1 MNLTRHRMGGTLDA
15 DRAQRVQFVLTI
27 LLLLLLAGGIYCGY
41 LFYTTVRDL
50 VAHSRFAFLP
60 SSPSVNVARANTE
73 YLPNLE
79 KKERIN
85 ILLLGIDRRA
95 IEQGPCRT
103 DTMIVVSV
111 DPEAKSVSMLSIPRD
126 LWVLIPDYNVHNR
139 INAAHLLG
147 DAEDYP
153 GGGPALA
160 KKTVQYLL
168 GVPIHYY
175 VRINFSGFEQIVDM
189 LGGIT
194 INVEERI
201 YDDKFPDEN
210 YGYMTVDIPAGIQK
224 MDGKTALQYARVRH
238 GSSDLTRARR
248 QQQVIVAIKDKAL
261 SMDIP
266 LSNLPKVLR
275 TLGDSVDTDLTLSE
289 MEALARLAREIRP
302 ESLRAGVIDETMTRA
317 TKTPEGWDVLI
328 GDPEKISRLAKELFP
343 EPARNGVSTEKPVDM
358 LIEEAAKIEVQNGT
372 MTKGL
377 AEMTAN
383 YLSKQGYQ
391 VVGFSN
397 ADRFDYAQTVIIAYA
412 NKPHTLASL
421 IELLGVAPQN
431 VRHEQIDVGVDIR
444 IILGAD
450 YRVR

>member
-1 MNLTRHRMGGTLDA
+1 MNLTRHRTSSALDA
-15 DRAQRVQFVLTI
+15 TRAQRTQLVLMI
-27 LLLLLLAGGIYCGY
+27 LFLLLLAGGIYCGY

-60 SSPSVNVARANTE
+60 SSPNANVVRANVE
-73 YLPNLE
+73 DLPNWE
-79 KKERIN
+79 KNERIN

-111 DPEAKSVSMLSIPRD
+111 DPAAKSASMLSIPRD

-147 DAEDYP
+147 DAQDYP

-175 VRINFSGFEQIVDM
+175 VRINFAGFEQIVDM

-201 YDDKFPDEN
+201 YDDQFPDEN

-238 GSSDLTRARR
+238 GSSDLARARR
-248 QQQVIVAIKDKAL
+248 QQQVIAAIMDKAL

-266 LSNLPKVLR
+266 LANLSKVLR
-275 TLGDSVDTDLTLSE
+275 TLGDSMDTDLTLSE
-289 MEALARLAREIRP
+289 IEALARLAREIRR
-302 ESLRAGVIDETMTRA
+302 ESLRAGVIDETMTRG

-328 GDPEKISRLAKELFP
+328 GDPEKISQLAKELFP
-343 EPARNGVSTEKPVDM
+343 EPEQNGVNMEKPVDM

-377 AEMTAN
+377 AETTAN
-383 YLSKQGYQ
+383 YLRKQGYQ
-391 VVGFSN
+391 IVGFSN
-397 ADRFDYAQTVIIAYA
+397 ADRYDYAQTVIISYA
-412 NKPHTLASL
+412 DKPQTLASL
-421 IELLGVAPQN
+421 IELLGVAPEN
-431 VRHEQIDVGVDIR
+431 VRHEKVDVGADIR
-444 IILGAD
+444 VILGAD